1 MTAFPQ
7 TQLVVYP
14 ELHLNPVTDPA
25 GMEAAAEAI
34 PGPRS
39 DFLCELAARLKVWL
53 LPGTVY
59 ERASDGRIH
68 NTAMVISPEGE
79 IVARYR
85 KCFPWRPWES
95 SVPGDS
101 FIVFDV
107 PKVGCFGLS
116 ICYDT
121 WFPEVARHLAWMGA
135 EVILQ
140 PSLTP
145 TADRAQELVL
155 ARAAAITN
163 QVFIVNVNAAAPSAT
178 GQSIVIDPEGNV
190 LLLAGEAPVSL
201 TQVLDLSA
209 VERVRRFGT
218 AGLNRPWS
226 QMCDGDPL
234 LPMPLYE
241 GEIDPS
247 RWHPRAIRFRMA
259 NRASTPVTPCLMQM
273 AMGDDREANAQ
284 KGLYM
289 AREARAGGAEL
300 IVFPYGGLLRRS
312 LIADRRVP
320 VA

>member
-1 MTAFPQ
+1 MDRSLPVLIVQAASCSSNDPEAEFASDLQARVTAFSQ

-25 GMEAAAEAI
+25 GMEAAAESI

-39 DFLCELAARLKVWL
+39 ELLCELAARLKVWL

-68 NTAMVISPEGE
+68 NTAMVISPGGE

-95 SVPGDS
+95 SAPGDS
-101 FIVFDV
+101 FTVFEM
-107 PKVGCFGLS
+107 PKFGCVGLS

-178 GQSIVIDPEGNV
+178 GRSIVIDPEGNV
-190 LLLAGEAPVSL
+190 LLLAGEAQASL

-209 VERVRRFGT
+209 VERVRHFGT

-226 QMCDGDPL
+226 QMRDGDPL
-234 LPMPLYE
+234 LPMPLYG

-247 RWHPRAIRFRMA
+247 RWHPRAIRDGEHDGDPSHSGSDSDGHGRRPRGQ
-259 NRASTPVTPCLMQM
+259 RA
-273 AMGDDREANAQ
+273 E
-284 KGLYM
+284 
-289 AREARAGGAEL
+289 GAL
-300 IVFPYGGLLRRS
+300 HGS
-312 LIADRRVP
+312 
-320 VA
+320 